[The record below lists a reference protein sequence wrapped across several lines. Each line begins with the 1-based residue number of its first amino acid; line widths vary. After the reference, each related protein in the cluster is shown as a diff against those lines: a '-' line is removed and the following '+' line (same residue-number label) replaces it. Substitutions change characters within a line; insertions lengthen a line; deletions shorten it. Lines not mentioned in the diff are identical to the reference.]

1 MKFLI
6 TESKLKDFIEKKFG
20 VDLTGKIK
28 KIESINEIP
37 NVFNPDAMERQYRYY
52 LKNYGPM
59 YAFRGNGKMFLYQKQ
74 DGIELISDQKFK
86 LYSVCDLFE
95 ELGIECG
102 MGLSIRDLIDLYL
115 KKD

>member
-6 TESKLKDFIEKKFG
+6 TESKLKQFIEKKFG

-28 KIESINEIP
+28 KIESIGDIP
-37 NVFNPDAMERQYRYY
+37 NVFNPDTMEREYRYF

-59 YAFRGNGKMFLYQKQ
+59 YAFKGDGKIFLYQKQ
-74 DGIELISDQKFK
+74 DGINLISDQNFK
-86 LYSVCDLFE
+86 LYSVCGLFE

-102 MGLSIRDLIDLYL
+102 MGLSIRELIDLYL
-115 KKD
+115 KEN